1 VSTREDYTLFT
12 LLVFFRGTRLFIPD
26 QPPNETHRIL
36 FLFLASLFC
45 IYSLVCAVL
54 LVQSEFGLDKYHPR
68 LLDTPP
74 ICVKRGRAF
83 RFSSYHGSNFIH
95 VCVSPPLY
103 LEKKC
108 RQAYGTPFPTFR
120 MEGPPPGGCFN
131 LLFRRMS
138 RGCRFLIACRRRS
151 TLLLGS
157 GRFYEIVNCEFYIPY
172 MVL

>member
-1 VSTREDYTLFT
+1 MKLIGSCFFSSRLSSAFTHLFVQYSWCRVSLVSTNTTHVYLILHQFASSADELFDSHLT
-12 LLVFFRGTRLFIPD
+12 MV
-26 QPPNETHRIL
+26 RISFMYA
-36 FLFLASLFC
+36 FL
-45 IYSLVCAVL
+45 
-54 LVQSEFGLDKYHPR
+54 
-68 LLDTPP
+68 
-74 ICVKRGRAF
+74 
-83 RFSSYHGSNFIH
+83 
-95 VCVSPPLY
+95 PPLY

-151 TLLLGS
+151 TLFLGS